1 MVFGDGGFAY
11 VVFSFLKIKACISHL
26 LILDEIFIV
35 LDKNPKHGIFKH
47 EYTKKQGGFTQIS
60 ILVKVD

>member
-35 LDKNPKHGIFKH
+35 LDKNPKHGIF
-47 EYTKKQGGFTQIS
+47 
-60 ILVKVD
+60 

>member
-35 LDKNPKHGIFKH
+35 LDKNPLGFFKH
-47 EYTKKQGGFTQIS
+47 EYTKKLGGFTQIS